1 MKKRKQILSVM
12 LVASMTVLTAC
23 GGGSSTEDTS
33 SSGGEDGVKQL
44 TLWHPADSEAVDQ
57 WYEETIEAFN
67 KEYEGVYELSR
78 ESIVRADSF
87 AYEDKV
93 NAAITS
99 NTLPD
104 VLMIDGPY
112 VSSYAANDIIIPLDD
127 YFDDT
132 YKDNILESTMQQNTY
147 EDKMYAVGLAESS
160 VALFYNKDMLAS
172 IGKEA
177 PTSVEDAWTWEEWYE
192 IAKELTTDEVAGAT
206 IIMDKGEGLIY
217 VMEQFWISNGTDV
230 ISADGATANGYI
242 NSAEGVEAAEFLK
255 RFIDEGIA
263 NIDPIPNEFGEGKSA
278 TCLGGCWDVAVLE
291 DSYPDLNW
299 GVTYFPVAEG
309 GKATSPTGDWTYAI
323 TKNAQDPEA
332 AAAVI
337 EFMTRDDNLVKYAE
351 AYMMPPATKSAF
363 DACGIYDEGAN
374 ALFKEQLY
382 ETGTARP
389 RTPVYPTLTARFA
402 EGMINIFTGADVQTE
417 LDGVADMVDEEYSM
431 NYSGQ

>member
-1 MKKRKQILSVM
+1 MKRRKQLLCALLATSM
-12 LVASMTVLTAC
+12 LVATAC
-23 GGGSSTEDTS
+23 GSKGSEGTS
-33 SSGGEDGVKQL
+33 ENKGTDGVEQI

-57 WYEETIEAFN
+57 WYTEMVDAFN
-67 KEYEGVYELSR
+67 EEYKGKYELSR

-127 YFDDT
+127 YFDDE
-132 YKDNILESTMQQNTY
+132 YKANILDSTMQQNTY
-147 EDKMYAVGLAESS
+147 DDKMYAVGLAESS

-172 IGKEA
+172 IGEEA
-177 PTSVEDAWTWEEWYE
+177 PTSIEDAWTWEEWYE
-192 IAKELTTDEVAGAT
+192 IAKKLTTDEVAGAT

-217 VMEQFWISNGTDV
+217 VMEQFWLSNGTDV
-230 ISADGATANGYI
+230 ISADGTTADGYI
-242 NSAEGVEAAEFLK
+242 NSKEGVEAAEFLK
-255 RFIDEGIA
+255 KFIDEGIA

-278 TCLGGCWDVAVLE
+278 TCLGGCWDVATLE
-291 DSYPDLNW
+291 NSYPDLNW
-299 GVTYFPVAEG
+299 GVTYFPVAEN
-309 GKATSPTGDWTYAI
+309 GKATSPTGDWTYSI
-323 TKNAQDPEA
+323 TKNAKDPEA

-337 EFMTRDDNLVKYAE
+337 EFLTRDENLVKYAE

-363 DACGIYDEGAN
+363 EACGIYDEGAN

-382 ETGTARP
+382 TTGTARP

-402 EGMINIFTGADVQTE
+402 ESMINIFTGADVQEE
-417 LDGVADMVDEEYSM
+417 LDSVAEKVDQEYEST
-431 NYSGQ
+431 YAE